1 MVVMKHHVLVLAMLM
16 ACGGGDDGDDG
27 RLLGTWTG
35 TAGGYAVTADV
46 EAEYANGGSLSL
58 QGIMSTDRPACFTNA
73 MLAGTLSLT
82 SVDLLASGSGSSS
95 GTSIVRIRGE
105 VMGNTITGQLDVT
118 SASNDCH
125 ISAVPIVLVR

>member
-46 EAEYANGGSLSL
+46 EAEYANGGSLVL
-58 QGIMSTDRPACFTNA
+58 GNRKTGRGAEAIVTLPVGQRTSTI
-73 MLAGTLSLT
+73 GTAL
-82 SVDLLASGSGSSS
+82 
-95 GTSIVRIRGE
+95 
-105 VMGNTITGQLDVT
+105 M
-118 SASNDCH
+118 
-125 ISAVPIVLVR
+125 